1 MRSSRT
7 AMAAA
12 LLAGMVFP
20 PLPARADAPPPATAA
35 SSLEAQFRN
44 PPASARPRVWWHWM
58 NGNVTK
64 EGIAKDMAWMKRVG
78 IAGLQNFDASLAT
91 PQIVE
96 KRLVYMTPEWK
107 DAFRFAAQEADR
119 LGLELAIAA
128 SPGWSETGG
137 PWVPAADGLKKVV
150 WSEMTVEGGKRIA
163 KAVPLP
169 PQVTGPFQDLPLHDP
184 LAALSS
190 QPEPA
195 RPQYFTDIAILA
207 FPVPAPVDEA
217 MAKVTAGNGTALDA
231 RVLDDGNLESGID
244 LPRGTVEDPATLTF
258 TYPQARTIR
267 SATLF
272 IPGAKAMFSG
282 PTVDPQLFAATDDGE
297 WRKIANLP
305 VSEAPT
311 TVSFTPVTATRFR
324 IVLTPAPFRGSNL
337 GDPAPGAAPPAFFQG
352 MAGAAKAPLHVSQA
366 RLSDE
371 PMIDRY
377 EAKAGFAIERDY
389 YALGQPDPDARG
401 VDPAAVVNLT
411 GKLRPDGTLD
421 WTPPKGSAWRIV
433 RLGASLL
440 GTTNHPAPPEATG
453 LEVDKF
459 DTAAVTRYLDHYLAT
474 YKDAAGEG
482 MVGPRGVR
490 ALLTDSIE
498 VGAANWTPKMVAQFT
513 RLRGYDPTPWFPAL
527 TGTIVGTRAD
537 SDKFLY
543 DYRRTL
549 TELMSGDHYATVARI
564 AHENGL
570 KVYGEALEDNRPSLG
585 DDMSM
590 RSHADVPMAALWTY
604 GRKAGPNP
612 SYLADMKGAASVAH
626 VYGQN
631 LAAAESMT
639 SAMSPWNYAP
649 VDLRRYIDLE
659 FAMGINRPIIHTSV
673 HQPTDD
679 KLPGISLAMF
689 GQYFNRHESWA
700 EMAKPWVDYISR
712 SSLLLQ
718 AGRNVADV
726 AYFYGEEAPITGLFG
741 QKPVADAPKANAWD
755 FLSPDALDGALVN
768 DGSQLRS
775 QGGALYRAIYLG
787 GSSRHMTLKALRR
800 LSALVEGGGAVIG
813 LAPESSPAL
822 GDADPARAA
831 EWSALVQKLW
841 PGTPSAEVGKGRV
854 IATADVDA
862 GLSALSVAPDF
873 VASNAPADAQVLF
886 VHRALEDGELWYLA
900 NRQTRDERFEGRFRV
915 TGKQPELWHADTGR
929 SEPVSYRIENGVTL
943 VPLTLPAESSVFVVF
958 RKPTP
963 AQMREVKAPVSISL
977 GSITGP
983 WTVAFQPDRGAPAS
997 IVLPALQ
1004 PLETHADPGVKY
1016 FSGEMTYSLSFRL
1029 PKGYRKGHP
1038 LWLDLGAVHD
1048 LAEVT
1053 VNGKATGGA
1062 WHAPYRVD
1070 IAGAV
1075 KAGQNQL
1082 SIRVANTWVN
1092 RLIGDAQPGAT
1103 RKVSW
1108 TAEPSYLPDAPL
1120 RPSGL
1125 VGPVT
1130 LSTER

>member
-1 MRSSRT
+1 MP
-7 AMAAA
+7 AA
-12 LLAGMVFP
+12 P
-20 PLPARADAPPPATAA
+20 
-35 SSLEAQFRN
+35 SLEAQFRD

-64 EGIAKDMAWMKRVG
+64 DGIARDMAWMKRIG
-78 IAGLQNFDASLAT
+78 IAGLQNFDANLGT

-96 KRLVYMTPEWK
+96 KRLAYMTPEWK

-137 PWVPAADGLKKVV
+137 PWVPPADGLKKVV
-150 WSEMTVEGGKRIA
+150 WSEMTVEGGKRISA
-163 KAVPLP
+163 PMPPP
-169 PQVTGPFQDLPLHDP
+169 PQVTGPFLDLPLHEPFADGG
-184 LAALSS
+184 ATA
-190 QPEPA
+190 QPP
-195 RPQYFTDIAILA
+195 RPQYYTDIAVLA
-207 FPVPAPVDEA
+207 FPVPGLADVARPT
-217 MAKVTAGNGTALDA
+217 VTTGSGVPLDG
-231 RVLDDGNLESGID
+231 RSLDDGSLQSGVE
-244 LPRGTVEDPATLTF
+244 LPRGTPEDPASLTF
-258 TYPQARTIR
+258 TYPDPRTVR

-272 IPGAKAMFSG
+272 IPGAKGMFSG
-282 PTVDPQLFAATDDGE
+282 ATVEPQLFAATSDGQ
-297 WRKIANLP
+297 WRKIADLP

-311 TVSFTPVTATRFR
+311 TVSFAPVVAARFR

-337 GDPAPGAAPPAFFQG
+337 GDSAPGAAPPAFLQG
-352 MAGAAKAPLHVSQA
+352 LLGAAKAPFRVVQA
-366 RLSDE
+366 RLSAE

-389 YALGQPDPDARG
+389 YALGQPDAETRG
-401 VDPAAVVNLT
+401 VDPATIVNLT

-459 DTAAVTRYLDHYLAT
+459 DTAAVTRYLEHYLST
-474 YKDAAGEG
+474 YRDAVGEG
-482 MVGPRGVR
+482 MVGPRGVS

-527 TGTIVGTRAD
+527 AGTIVGTRAE

-549 TELMSGDHYATVARI
+549 AELMSGDHYATVARI
-564 AHENGL
+564 SHENGL

-590 RSHADVPMAALWTY
+590 RSHADVPMAALWTFS
-604 GRKAGPNP
+604 RSKGPNP
-612 SYLADMKGAASVAH
+612 SYLSDMKGASSVAH

-639 SAMSPWNYAP
+639 AAMSPWNFAP
-649 VDLRRYIDLE
+649 ADLRRFVDLE
-659 FAMGINRPIIHTSV
+659 FAMGINRPVIHTSV

-700 EMAKPWVDYISR
+700 EMARPWVDYISR

-741 QKPVADAPKANAWD
+741 QKPVSDAPTANAWD

-768 DGSQLRS
+768 DGALLRS
-775 QGGALYRAIYLG
+775 QGGALYHAIYLG

-800 LSALVEGGGAVIG
+800 LSALVEGGGSLIG
-813 LAPESSPAL
+813 LPPESSPAL
-822 GDADPARAA
+822 ADADPVRAA
-831 EWSALVQKLW
+831 EWAALVRKLW
-841 PGTPSAEVGKGRV
+841 PGTPSAAVGRGRV

-862 GLSALSVAPDF
+862 GLKALAIAPDF
-873 VASNAPADAQVLF
+873 VPANAPADAQVLF
-886 VHRALEDGELWYLA
+886 VHRALGDGELWYLA
-900 NRQTRDERFEGRFRV
+900 NRKTREERFEGRFRV

-929 SEPVSYRIENGVTL
+929 SEPVSYRIENGITV
-943 VPLTLPAESSVFVVF
+943 VPLALPAESSVFVVF
-958 RKPTP
+958 RKPATAQAREVRAP
-963 AQMREVKAPVSISL
+963 AQVPLA
-977 GSITGP
+977 SITGP
-983 WTVAFQPDRGAPAS
+983 WTVTFQPGRGAPAS

-1004 PLETHADPGVKY
+1004 SLETHADPGVKY
-1016 FSGEMTYSLSFRL
+1016 FSGEMTYSRSFRL

-1070 IAGAV
+1070 ISNAV
-1075 KAGQNQL
+1075 KAGRNQL
-1082 SIRVANTWVN
+1082 SIRIANTWVN
-1092 RLIGDAQPGAT
+1092 RLIGDAQPGVT
-1103 RKVSW
+1103 QKVSW

-1125 VGPVT
+1125 VGPVS
-1130 LSTER
+1130 LATER